1 MSFCKQCEFDST
13 SASASASAYRTDTP
27 LLGLGSPFQ
36 RVKLPPSDSHM
47 STIPSVY
54 TPAIDFLVFLD
65 SQLHSYTHSR
75 NHEYQSTH
83 HKHKLTISL
92 LTICTSGRFLFTS
105 LLSIPRLRLSSSIKM
120 RGVLGRAGTLRWD
133 TRMTL
138 LCLGRFGLVWLA
150 SVRLRLRLRFSHI
163 WLDTTRMESA
173 RVMDRVLYIDL
184 RGTRRTIITHHRI
197 IGLVLPASSLDLQL

>member
-1 MSFCKQCEFDST
+1 VSFSKPCELDST
-13 SASASASAYRTDTP
+13 TASASASAYRTDTP

-47 STIPSVY
+47 STYPQRSYACDRLFGLSGLSATPLHPQPQPRIPIHAPQ
-54 TPAIDFLVFLD
+54 TQAHDFLAHDMHFPA
-65 SQLHSYTHSR
+65 
-75 NHEYQSTH
+75 
-83 HKHKLTISL
+83 
-92 LTICTSGRFLFTS
+92 FFFFTS
-105 LLSIPRLRLSSSIKM
+105 LLSIPRLRLSSSIKV
-120 RGVLGRAGTLRWD
+120 RGVLGRAGTLRWN

-138 LCLGRFGLVWLA
+138 LRLGRFGLA
-150 SVRLRLRLRFSHI
+150 CFGSVRLRFSHI

-197 IGLVLPASSLDLQL
+197 IGLVLPASSLDSQL